1 MKDDNLPPDDRTQG
15 ATPGGETPPG
25 PGEGVPDAEPLS
37 VEEAEARLRDFAA
50 LADAPPEYPPA
61 PQEPYA
67 GHEPE
72 YQHEH
77 YHDEHYRG
85 EYGYSHDHR
94 RGGSS
99 VWRWVVRIAV
109 PIVFLGGVIAIVL
122 VVLNS
127 GVLDGTGAAV
137 SPSPSISPSKSATV
151 VTVRVYKIKKGD
163 TLSQIAERFGTTVD
177 KILEANPTI
186 DINSLS
192 VGLKVKIPPPE

>member
-1 MKDDNLPPDDRTQG
+1 MRDENLPPDDGTQG
-15 ATPGGETPPG
+15 AAPGSEIPPV
-25 PGEGVPDAEPLS
+25 PGEGASDAEPLS

-50 LADAPPEYPPA
+50 LADAPPVYPPVS
-61 PQEPYA
+61 QEPH
-67 GHEPE
+67 GGLEPD
-72 YQHEH
+72 YQEH
-77 YHDEHYRG
+77 YHDEHHRG
-85 EYGYSHDHR
+85 EYGYGHDYR
-94 RGGSS
+94 RRGSS
-99 VWRWVVRIAV
+99 VWRWAVRIAV

-137 SPSPSISPSKSATV
+137 SPSPSVSPSKSATV
-151 VTVRVYKIKKGD
+151 VTVTVYKIKKGD

-192 VGLKVKIPPPE
+192 VGLKLKIPPPE

>member
-1 MKDDNLPPDDRTQG
+1 MKDDSLPPDDRTQG
-15 ATPGGETPPG
+15 ATPGGETPPV
-25 PGEGVPDAEPLS
+25 PGEGVPDAAPLS

-85 EYGYSHDHR
+85 EHGHGYDPHR
-94 RGGSS
+94 RPSP
-99 VWRWVVRIAV
+99 WRWVVRVAV

-122 VVLNS
+122 VVMNS
-127 GVLDGTGAAV
+127 GILSGTDARVSPTPSV
-137 SPSPSISPSKSATV
+137 SPSKGATV

-163 TLSQIAERFGTTVD
+163 TLSQVAERFGTTVD

-186 DINSLS
+186 DINSLT
-192 VGLKVKIPPPE
+192 VGMKLKIPPPE